1 MTDKIITEEI
11 ILNATTYLPIETKS
25 VMAREFAKECV
36 SEVQV
41 SIDEND
47 STSVLPPRYQENPM
61 LKSLYGMMTLL
72 DQYLH
77 LIVRDENGDATL
89 NVEEFDEWGKSCVM
103 NQLDRMKSSKNV
115 EVRNRVYDILDDY
128 REFYRMLGVEISAL
142 VANKNDFLSRFL
154 QYFSMSITP
163 DMFKDA
169 FANLADSLNDIK
181 EQAEKE
187 KDMKSEEQIVEAVE
201 EE

>member
-142 VANKNDFLSRFL
+142 VAHKNDFLSRFL

-201 EE
+201 AE